1 MAQILCTAQT
11 DTTLTVSVIEM
22 ATSQNKRVVYYYTI
36 GAVSSPTSGT
46 FAAEHIINKNASD
59 SYTYTGLQIAT
70 TYTLYAEVYNTDD
83 GHRLTFGDYWETA
96 TTKIPCTNYLT
107 FNNLNG
113 TQSTSTQLTYLNPN
127 QNYTPSSHL
136 PSYDSSKYILS
147 SIIYNGRDYTGGS
160 FTTPSSAISIYY
172 YFTELPSSGIVPWS
186 WSSSNGTANT
196 AQTKR
201 AHTAI
206 MDRGETSDFSHKVW
220 NDLVSKVNETRVKAG
235 LEWDSSFG
243 SMLATKMT
251 DTNTGRILTADRFN
265 AVRINIDSIFPSIS
279 TGLGYAY
286 VGDRVR
292 GQFFLDLT
300 EALNKCI
307 YNL

>member
-11 DTTLTVSVIEM
+11 DTTLTVSVIEL
-22 ATSQNKRVVYYYTI
+22 TTNQNKRIDYYYTI

-46 FAAEHIINKNASD
+46 FAAKRVINKNASD
-59 SYTYTGLQIAT
+59 TYTYSGLQMGT
-70 TYTLYAEVYNTDD
+70 TYTLYVEVYNTDD
-83 GHRLTFGDYWETA
+83 GHKISFGAYWVTA

-107 FNNLNG
+107 FNNLDG
-113 TQSTSTQLTYLNPN
+113 TQSTSAQLTYLNPN

-186 WSSSNGTANT
+186 WSSSNGTAST
-196 AQTKR
+196 AQTQR
-201 AHTAI
+201 AYTAI
-206 MDRGETSDFSHKVW
+206 TNRGETSDFSYLVW
-220 NDLVSKVNETRVKAG
+220 NDLVSKVNETKVKAG

-243 SMLATKMT
+243 SVLATKMT
-251 DTNTGRILTADRFN
+251 NSDTGRILTADRFN
-265 AVRINIDSIFPSIS
+265 AVRINIDSIISSIS
-279 TGLGYAY
+279 TGLGYAF

-300 EALNKCI
+300 EALNECI
-307 YNL
+307 YSL